1 MANLSELQISLI
13 AIGIVVVLGVVF
25 FNWMQQRHYRRG
37 AEEAL
42 GSKHE
47 DVLLRTGVSDGEDE
61 RIEPQLGKEPLHE
74 SFGEPDAESAGITE
88 PAQPTPE
95 SAQVTPEPAPVK
107 PEPGPVKPEPAPVKP
122 EVAEVRLEAAQV
134 KPEPRIRPAMP
145 VPPIGPGST
154 PVSRRMADSGGA
166 ADAVDYVVVI
176 NRGTSITDSS
186 LSELLQRK
194 FDFGKPVRWLG
205 QRDAEGSWEEITA
218 ESNSKGSYINLRV
231 YLQLA
236 DRNGRVSE
244 VSLSEFRDMAEN
256 FATHVKA
263 AANCPDI
270 PQAYA
275 QALFLDEFCT
285 QVDVM
290 VGINIISKDNSV
302 FTGAKIH
309 VLAETSGF
317 KPGSDG
323 LFHYRDENNA
333 TLFSFGN
340 YEASPFLPNKMRTL
354 ITHGITFL
362 LDVPRVANGEIVFGQ
377 MMYLAENFTDVLG
390 GVMVDDNRAPLSDS
404 GIRKIR
410 QQLSAIQS
418 VMLAR
423 GIPAGGE
430 TALRLFA

>member
-37 AEEAL
+37 AEEAF

-47 DVLLRTGVSDGEDE
+47 DVLLRTGVSVGEDE

-74 SFGEPDAESAGITE
+74 SFGEPDAGSTGITE
-88 PAQPTPE
+88 PAQPTPQ
-95 SAQVTPEPAPVK
+95 SAQVKPEPAPVK
-107 PEPGPVKPEPAPVKP
+107 PEPGPVKPETAPVEP
-122 EVAEVRLEAAQV
+122 ETAQV
-134 KPEPRIRPAMP
+134 KPESGIRPAMP
-145 VPPIGPGST
+145 VTPIGAGFA
-154 PVSRRMADSGGA
+154 PVSRRIADSGGA
-166 ADAVDYVVVI
+166 VDAIDYVIDI
-176 NRGTSITDSS
+176 NGGTSIADSS

-205 QRDAEGSWEEITA
+205 QRDAEASWEEITA
-218 ESNSKGSYINLRV
+218 ESNSKGSYLNLRG

-236 DRNGRVSE
+236 DRNGPVSE

-256 FATHVKA
+256 FAAHVKA
-263 AANCPDI
+263 TANCPDI

-275 QALFLDEFCT
+275 QAVLLDEFCT

-317 KPGSDG
+317 KPGADG

-340 YEASPFLPNKMRTL
+340 YEPSPFLPSSMRTL

-377 MMYLAENFTDVLG
+377 MMHVAEGFTDALG